1 MFDAE
6 FASVL
11 AIFAGIVALIVYINE
26 RSKRRIKTQGPAIV
40 LKKFPNG
47 HSDDLQPEPSGSE
60 FEEWN
65 FPTATTSVATPPSMA
80 VESVAPAQPKAYAK
94 AHTPQSKR
102 SAHTRLGT
110 RAQLRESVINMTVL
124 GPCRALSPFQD
135 RD

>member
-26 RSKRRIKTQGPAIV
+26 RSKRRIKTSGPAIV
-40 LKKFPNG
+40 LKKFPDENAN
-47 HSDDLQPEPSGSE
+47 DLQPESSGSE

-65 FPTATTSVATPPSMA
+65 FPTTATSVATPPSVI
-80 VESVAPAQPKAYAK
+80 VESVAPTHEKSYTKERTNQG
-94 AHTPQSKR
+94 KR
-102 SAHTRLGT
+102 YAHTRLGT
-110 RAQLRESVINMTVL
+110 RAQLRESIINMTVL

-135 RD
+135 RE